1 VTEPRI
7 LDRRLAWESPFV
19 RVVEKDV
26 DLGGRRGIETFWSV
40 RTGGYAAIVAVTP
53 DQRIPLVRQYRPAV
67 ETNVLELPSGAI
79 DPGEPPEAAARR
91 ELREETGCEAGKLVL
106 LGRLHVDS
114 GRLETRQWAFFT
126 PDARI
131 VDEHPTGDEDLEL
144 IFVTPGELEA
154 LVLRGEFNLAVHV
167 AMVGLAVLSGRLTL

>member
-1 VTEPRI
+1 VTAPRI

-26 DLGGRRGIETFWSV
+26 DLGSRRGVETFWSV

-53 DQRIPLVRQYRPAV
+53 DLRIPLVRQYRPAV

-79 DPGEPPEAAARR
+79 DPGEAPEAAARR
-91 ELREETGCEAGKLVL
+91 ELLEESGCEAGELVL
-106 LGRLHVDS
+106 LGQLHVDS
-114 GRLETRQWAFFT
+114 GRLETQQWAFFA
-126 PDARI
+126 PD
-131 VDEHPTGDEDLEL
+131 VLVVNEHPTDEEELEL
-144 IFVTPGELEA
+144 TFVTLGELKD
-154 LVLRGEFNLAVHV
+154 LVIRGEFNLAIHV